1 MTKFCHTIAGM
12 ARLTKTPGMKRSAF
26 CLVFICALL
35 CRQPVFAQPG
45 AAERPSRHITS
56 FPFIQLT
63 GGIIIV
69 QAQLENYADTLNFIL
84 DTGSSGISLD
94 SGTVAYLKI
103 RPTPTD
109 KTIRGIAGIRNVSFV
124 YNRSLLFPGLKI
136 DSLNFHVN
144 DYSVLTSVYGERID
158 GIIGYSVFNRYII
171 KLDYDSS
178 RVSFSTRG
186 TIRYPKSG
194 YLLKPH
200 IAQLPT
206 QTLRVRDA
214 RSIET
219 RFLYDLGAGL
229 CILFS
234 KEFMKDSMLL
244 DKKRKRWHKQGEG
257 LGGKIDMELTVIKE
271 IKVGPYRFRN
281 VPSFIFDDPYNVT
294 GYPSMGGLLGNDV
307 MRRFNV
313 IFNYAKSEI
322 FITPNKH
329 FTELF
334 DYSYTGLEMYL
345 IHDQI
350 LVGDVSP
357 NSPALAAGLQKGDE
371 IVAINKVFGQSLN
384 QYKIALQ
391 TPNEKVKIIVRRN
404 GVLLELELRVKSI
417 LH

>member
-1 MTKFCHTIAGM
+1 MVPPHQNSGM
-12 ARLTKTPGMKRSAF
+12 NRPII
-26 CLVFICALL
+26 CLAILCALL
-35 CRQPVFAQPG
+35 CPRPAKAQPG
-45 AAERPSRHITS
+45 SAEPPSRYITS

-94 SGTVAYLKI
+94 SGTVEYLKI
-103 RPTPTD
+103 RPTPSD
-109 KTIRGIAGIRNVSFV
+109 KTIRGIAGIRKVSFV
-124 YNRSLLFPGLKI
+124 NNRSLLFPGLKI

-158 GIIGYSVFNRYII
+158 GIIGYSVFSRYIV
-171 KLDYDSS
+171 KLDYDSGK
-178 RVSFSTRG
+178 VTFATRG
-186 TIRYPKSG
+186 SIRYPKSG

-206 QTLRVRDA
+206 QTMRVRDA

-229 CILFS
+229 CMLFS
-234 KEFMKDSMLL
+234 KQFINDSLLL

-257 LGGKIDMELTVIKE
+257 LGGKIDMELTVIRE
-271 IKVGPYRFRN
+271 IRIGPYRFRN
-281 VPSFIFDDPYNVT
+281 VPSFIFEDPYNVT

-329 FTELF
+329 FSELF

-350 LVGDVSP
+350 LVGDISP
-357 NSPALAAGLQKGDE
+357 NSPAQASGLQKGDE
-371 IVAINKVFGQSLN
+371 IMAINKVFGQSLN

-404 GVLLELELRVKSI
+404 GELRELELRVRSI